1 MYKIETMA
9 TAINTH
15 KKEIKALLLLFSY
28 LIFLF
33 SLGMSMTFTLISLM
47 DFSFMS
53 IEEKLLYA
61 SMAAYTSWM
70 AILIYCYLKY
80 K

>member
-1 MYKIETMA
+1 M
-9 TAINTH
+9 TAINTYLYKH
-15 KKEIKALLLLFSY
+15 RKEIKALMLLFSH
-28 LIFLF
+28 LMCLF